1 MPETETQIRDAD
13 EDQRRAYWES
23 LEDQRDLKE
32 DLDAPMSDQLIQWIL
47 ENF

>member
-1 MPETETQIRDAD
+1 MAEPETQIRDAD

-23 LEDQRDLKE
+23 IEEHRDLDE
-32 DLDAPMSDQLIQWIL
+32 DLDAPMSDKLIQWIM